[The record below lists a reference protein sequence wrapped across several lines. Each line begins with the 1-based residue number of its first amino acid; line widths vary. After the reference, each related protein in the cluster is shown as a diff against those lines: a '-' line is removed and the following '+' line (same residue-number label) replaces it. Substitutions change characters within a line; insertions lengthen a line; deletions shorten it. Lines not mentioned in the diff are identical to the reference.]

1 MNHSQCIVLNPS
13 DNVGILMPGGK
24 KGSVVLIY
32 GKAAD
37 NEIILQCDIPSGHKI
52 ALYPIDENKP
62 VVKSGQII
70 GLAARSISIGDHV
83 HNHNIRAIYNSFF
96 TGNFIKPA
104 PCDNKDFADLPKSF
118 MGYLRED
125 GRTGVR
131 NYLLVI
137 SSSNC
142 AASVVKKICNYFSFK
157 DFSGKN
163 IDGIVPLT
171 YAGGC
176 ALSKNGSTY
185 QVFNKT
191 LLGWLDHPNVT
202 GAVIVGLGCEVI
214 TEKGLVSRYREQR
227 INKQG
232 SIPITSFNIQE
243 AGGTQKAVEKGIN
256 EVEKIL
262 NNLPPFER
270 KEAPVSSLILGLNCG
285 GSVSLSAITANPALG
300 IAGDFL
306 IANNGSIVLA
316 EYPECH
322 GAEKQMLQRCIVE
335 KDKKTLQKI
344 IEWWENY
351 AANNKV
357 SLDDN
362 LSLGNKEGGISTI
375 LEKSLGAITKGGST
389 PITQVVRYAEGINQ
403 KGLIFMDTPGYDPV
417 SVTGLIAGGCQMIA
431 FTTGRGSVYGCSIA
445 PVIKITTNSEIFNH
459 MRDDMDINAG
469 KIIEG
474 TNITDVSREIYN
486 FVIGVASGEKTGSE
500 RNGIGWEEFV
510 PWQVG
515 ETL

>member
-1 MNHSQCIVLNPS
+1 MNRSQCIVLNPS
-13 DNVGILMPGGK
+13 DNVGILVPGGK
-24 KGSVVLIY
+24 KGSAVLIS
-32 GKAAD
+32 GKVAD
-37 NEIILQCDIPSGHKI
+37 NEIILQSDVPSGHKI
-52 ALYPIDENKP
+52 ALYPIEENNP

-70 GLAARSISIGDHV
+70 GLAAKSISIGDHV
-83 HNHNIRAIYNSFF
+83 HNHNITAIDNSFF
-96 TGNFIKPA
+96 TGNYIKPA
-104 PCDNKDFADLPKSF
+104 PCNNIEDLPKSF
-118 MGYLRED
+118 MGYFRED
-125 GRTGVR
+125 GRIGVR

-185 QVFNKT
+185 HVFNTT
-191 LLGWLDHPNVT
+191 LLGWLDHPNVI
-202 GAVIVGLGCEVI
+202 GAVIIGLGCEVI
-214 TEKGLVSRYREQR
+214 TEKGLVSEYRER
-227 INKQG
+227 RKNKQG
-232 SIPITSFNIQE
+232 SIPITSFSIQE
-243 AGGTQKAVEKGIN
+243 AGGTHKTVEKGIS
-256 EVEKIL
+256 EVEKML
-262 NNLPPFER
+262 NDLPSFER

-285 GSVSLSAITANPALG
+285 GSDSLSAITANPALG

-306 IANNGSIVLA
+306 VANDGTIVLA

-322 GAEKQMLQRCIVE
+322 GAEKQMLQRCIVD
-335 KDKKTLQKI
+335 KDKKTLQEI
-344 IEWWENY
+344 IDWWKNY

-362 LSLGNKEGGISTI
+362 LSSGNKEGGISTI

-389 PITQVVRYAEGINQ
+389 PITQVIRYAERISR
-403 KGLIFMDTPGYDPV
+403 KGLVFMDTPGYDPV

-431 FTTGRGSVYGCSIA
+431 FTTGRGSVYGCSVA
-445 PVIKITTNSEIFNH
+445 PVIKITTNSDVFNH

-474 TNITDVSREIYN
+474 TIITDVSREIYN
-486 FVIGVASGEKTGSE
+486 FVIAVASGEKTGSE